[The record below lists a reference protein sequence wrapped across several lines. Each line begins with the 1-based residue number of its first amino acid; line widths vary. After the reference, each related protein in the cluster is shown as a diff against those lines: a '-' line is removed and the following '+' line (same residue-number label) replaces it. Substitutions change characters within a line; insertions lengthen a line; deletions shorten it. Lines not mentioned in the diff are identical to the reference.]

1 MKEVRYF
8 YVPDAANQVEL
19 PAEEATHALRVLRLK
34 GGDEI
39 FLMDGEGSFFRAEVT
54 AASSKRCLYEIREE
68 MPQQR
73 AWKGHIHLAI
83 APTKMMERIEWMAE
97 KATEIGFDELSF
109 LNCQFSERK
118 VVKTPRIDK
127 IVISAVKQSHK
138 AWKPVVNEL
147 VSFKEFIQT
156 PRPGRKFICHCYEE
170 VEKKDFFTEISGI
183 LNEAPAPAANE
194 SPNADVATVASESP
208 TADVATAASES
219 PTADAADITVLV
231 GPEGDFSIDEV
242 RLALE
247 NGYESVSLGTSRL
260 RTETAGLVAVH
271 MAHIARRL

>member
-1 MKEVRYF
+1 MCLRQQ
-8 YVPDAANQVEL
+8 PRWNCL
-19 PAEEATHALRVLRLK
+19 PR
-34 GGDEI
+34 
-39 FLMDGEGSFFRAEVT
+39 S
-54 AASSKRCLYEIREE
+54 
-68 MPQQR
+68 

-147 VSFKEFIQT
+147 ESFKEFIQT

-170 VEKKDFFTEISGI
+170 IEKKDFFQEISSFSDSAEG
-183 LNEAPAPAANE
+183 N
-194 SPNADVATVASESP
+194 DASS
-208 TADVATAASES
+208 
-219 PTADAADITVLV
+219 ADITVLV
-231 GPEGDFSIDEV
+231 TRAYRWEPADF
-242 RLALE
+242 
-247 NGYESVSLGTSRL
+247 
-260 RTETAGLVAVH
+260 
-271 MAHIARRL
+271 ARKRRVWWRFTWRISQEDYNKDDIRKNT

>member
-54 AASSKRCLYEIREE
+54 AASSKRCLYEIKEE

-138 AWKPVVNEL
+138 AWKPAVNEL

-183 LNEAPAPAANE
+183 LNEAHAPAATE
-194 SPNADVATVASESP
+194 SSNADVATAATESSN
-208 TADVATAASES
+208 ADVATAASES